1 MDERIAPAPDLTRS
15 HLVLRGWAL
24 LVSLAVLLVSAGG
37 ASAADQTVTAQSTNT
52 FNPSTVTINPGD
64 TVTWNNSGGTH
75 NVVFTDGLFTMPI
88 SPVAPGSTAWPVART
103 FNSLGTFSYFCG
115 NPAHTGMDGAVS
127 VNAAP
132 PPGGG
137 GGTPPPPGADPDPGT
152 PGQPKTELK
161 LRLKLSDAT
170 PRRGGR
176 VRFFGSVRPAID
188 GRVLIQRRGRKRSY
202 RTVARVIL
210 KDRPSTSTFSRR
222 LRAAPGVYRARIR
235 ASADHEAA
243 TSSTKRVKF
252 G

>member
-15 HLVLRGWAL
+15 RLVLRGWAL
-24 LVSLAVLLVSAGG
+24 PVSLAVLLVCAGR
-37 ASAADQTVTAQSTNT
+37 ASGADQTVTAQSTNT

-88 SPVAPGSTAWPVART
+88 SPVGQGSTAWPVART

-115 NPAHTGMDGAVS
+115 NPAHTGMDGTVT
-127 VNAAP
+127 VNAAS

-137 GGTPPPPGADPDPGT
+137 GGIPPPPGPGPGT

-188 GRVLIQRRGRKRSY
+188 GRVLIQKRGRKRTY

-210 KDRPSTSTFSRR
+210 KDGTSASTFSRR